1 MRQYGQKIVEALLDQ
16 YERSKSFL
24 GTNRN
29 NQSFTKKIDDMF
41 PKYSD
46 EAQYAIFKDI
56 NEQIAEL
63 EMAGLVS
70 SKHKKKGSIVSDVIV
85 SVTLNIERIEECYRL
100 LGRTPKSELNDSIII
115 FLKEYEHKSSILEK
129 YCPEQMSR
137 LAENKK
143 VEHFDSLESFEQI
156 LKVLAVIESVP
167 EETFIR
173 NFSIRVL
180 GDSKAFEK
188 IKTKVVS
195 ILFKYGDY
203 PDQEKILDDLN
214 VVKNPGYVYIK
225 GNGSVTISC
234 QCIDFSKLDGDFGI
248 SSKVL
253 DDVESIC
260 VNASRVITIENLTTF
275 NTFEAED
282 AFIIYLGGYHNSIRR
297 KFITKMYEMN
307 PEKEYYHYGDIDAG
321 GFYILL
327 DLRKK
332 TGIPF
337 KPMRMDVEMLKQYS
351 EYTKRLTE
359 NDRSRLAN
367 LKDTEFAEVV
377 EYMLQNDCKLEQEA
391 IEA

>member
-1 MRQYGQKIVEALLDQ
+1 MRQYGQKILEALLNQ

-29 NQSFTKKIDDMF
+29 NQSFSKKIDDMF

-46 EAQYAIFKDI
+46 ESQYVLFKDV

-63 EMAGLVS
+63 EKEGLVS
-70 SKHKKKGSIVSDVIV
+70 AKHKKKGAIVSDIVV
-85 SVTLNIERIEECYRL
+85 SVTLNLERLEECYRL
-100 LGRTPKSELNDSIII
+100 LGRTPKSELNDSIIA
-115 FLKEYEHKSSILEK
+115 LLTEYEHKSSILEK
-129 YCPEQMSR
+129 FCTEQINR

-143 VEHFDSLESFEQI
+143 AEHFDSLESFEQI

-173 NFSIRVL
+173 NFSIRIL

-203 PDQEKILDDLN
+203 PNQETILDDLN

-225 GNGSVTISC
+225 GKGSVTISG
-234 QCIDFSKLDGDFGI
+234 QNIDFSKLDGDFGI

-253 DDVESIC
+253 DDVESIS
-260 VNASRVITIENLTTF
+260 VTAGKVITIENLTTF
-275 NTFEAED
+275 NTFEDED
-282 AFIIYLGGYHNSIRR
+282 AFVVYLGGYHNSIRR

-307 PEKEYYHYGDIDAG
+307 QDKDYYHYGDIDAG

-327 DLRKK
+327 DLRRK

-337 KPMRMDVEMLKQYS
+337 KPMRMDVEMLMKYS
-351 EYTKRLTE
+351 AFTKRLTE
-359 NDRSRLAN
+359 NDRNRLAN
-367 LKDTEFAEVV
+367 LKDTEFAEVA
-377 EYMLQNDCKLEQEA
+377 EYMLKNDCKLEQEA
-391 IEA
+391 IE